1 MLDIILAA
9 MYANYSFVMVLP
21 YQYSSLCCLLGIQ
34 SSTFSSICHFAGYIW
49 NRPNILIWNF
59 QVDIQALAHAV
70 ELTRQ
75 GSVDSL
81 KFAKGDLI
89 LAFQVSYGLFKIC

>member
-1 MLDIILAA
+1 
-9 MYANYSFVMVLP
+9 MVW
-21 YQYSSLCCLLGIQ
+21 Y
-34 SSTFSSICHFAGYIW
+34 
-49 NRPNILIWNF
+49 F

-81 KFAKGDLI
+81 KFAKGDLL
-89 LAFQVSYGLFKIC
+89 LAFQVSLCTYYNLLVIVRLFIYQKCIMQTVNCVCRMSCAG

>member
-1 MLDIILAA
+1 
-9 MYANYSFVMVLP
+9 MVW
-21 YQYSSLCCLLGIQ
+21 Y
-34 SSTFSSICHFAGYIW
+34 
-49 NRPNILIWNF
+49 F

-81 KFAKGDLI
+81 KFAKGDLL
-89 LAFQVSYGLFKIC
+89 LAFQVSYVPIKIC